1 VTDEELFRQCL
12 QVMEGN
18 STPLMKPLVI
28 ELVKVRI
35 GRSTLKQRQYS
46 KQAEE
51 KAVQFSSEYLQPVSP
66 AEIRAMTNK
75 PWEE

>member
-1 VTDEELFRQCL
+1 MTDEELFRQCL

-35 GRSTLKQRQYS
+35 GRSMLKQRQNVRPAEP
-46 KQAEE
+46 QA
-51 KAVQFSSEYLQPVSP
+51 LSP
-66 AEIRAMTNK
+66 ADIRAITNK
-75 PWEE
+75 PWEP

>member
-1 VTDEELFRQCL
+1 MTDEELFRQCL

-35 GRSTLKQRQYS
+35 GRSMLKQRQYAT
-46 KQAEE
+46 KPDTNA
-51 KAVQFSSEYLQPVSP
+51 LSP
-66 AEIRAMTNK
+66 ADIRAITNK
-75 PWEE
+75 PWGE

>member
-1 VTDEELFRQCL
+1 MTDEELFRQCL

-46 KQAEE
+46 KKPETHT
-51 KAVQFSSEYLQPVSP
+51 LSP
-66 AEIRAMTNK
+66 ADMRVLQNN
-75 PWEE
+75 PWESE